1 MYRLFG
7 LSVVLTRISS
17 YVIVLIDLFLLLRF
31 IYLRVD
37 QHFWDKNYSVME
49 EVVRRENR
57 D

>member
-1 MYRLFG
+1 M
-7 LSVVLTRISS
+7 
-17 YVIVLIDLFLLLRF
+17 IDLFLLLRF

-37 QHFWDKNYSVME
+37 QHFWAKDYSVME